1 MEKLNGKEKLNRKE
15 SFACGILVAELY
27 ADCDSRTQEALVM
40 SFLEVMK
47 ENDFKRWKR
56 IMDKSILE

>member
-1 MEKLNGKEKLNRKE
+1 MENRKEKLNRKE
-15 SFACGILVAELY
+15 SFACGIMVAKLY

-56 IMDKSILE
+56 IMDKIILE